1 MLPRFY
7 PIVDTQLL
15 DRRGFD
21 AMLYAA
27 TLIDEGARILQ
38 IRHKARLTRSAFELI
53 TRIRTRAH
61 DAGVLCI
68 INDRADVAAI
78 LNAGL
83 HLGQDDL
90 PPALARRVA
99 PSALTGFSTH
109 NEAQA
114 ARAAH
119 EPIDYLAIGPVFETS
134 TKDNPDPVIGTSG
147 VTAVRKITH
156 LPLVAIG
163 GITAESAP
171 QVLAAGAASIAVIG
185 DLAPE
190 GLTLDILRERIRIWL
205 EATK

>member
-7 PIVDTQLL
+7 PIVDTLLL
-15 DRRGFD
+15 DKRGFEPERF
-21 AMLYAA
+21 AA

-38 IRHKARLTRSAFELI
+38 IRHKAPLTRFAFELMQ
-53 TRIRTRAH
+53 RIRTRAL

-68 INDRADVAAI
+68 INDRADVAAL

-90 PPALARRVA
+90 PPASARRVA
-99 PSALTGFSTH
+99 PSALIGFSTH

-119 EPIDYLAIGPVFETS
+119 EPIDYLAIGPVYQTS
-134 TKDNPDPVIGTSG
+134 TKENPDPVIGTS
-147 VTAVRKITH
+147 VISAVRNITH

-163 GITAESAP
+163 GITAESAQ
-171 QVLAAGAASIAVIG
+171 QVLAAGASSIAVIG

-190 GLTLDILRERIRIWL
+190 GLTLDILLERIRIWL
-205 EATK
+205 QATK

>member
-1 MLPRFY
+1 LLPRFY
-7 PIVDTQLL
+7 PIVDTLLL
-15 DRRGFD
+15 DKRGFEPERF
-21 AMLYAA
+21 AA

-38 IRHKARLTRSAFELI
+38 IRHKAPLTRFAFELMQ
-53 TRIRTRAH
+53 RIRTRAL

-68 INDRADVAAI
+68 INDRADVAAL

-90 PPALARRVA
+90 PPASARRVA
-99 PSALTGFSTH
+99 PSALIGFSTH

-119 EPIDYLAIGPVFETS
+119 EPIDYLAIGPVYQTS
-134 TKDNPDPVIGTSG
+134 TKENPDPVIGTS
-147 VTAVRKITH
+147 VISAVRNITH

-163 GITAESAP
+163 GITAESAQ
-171 QVLAAGAASIAVIG
+171 QVLAAGASSIAVIG

-190 GLTLDILRERIRIWL
+190 GLTLDILLERIRIWL
-205 EATK
+205 QATK